1 MREEDL
7 AMFPRRKISAEDV
20 PGPSTASCI
29 SWEYTNF
36 QVQYKDQ
43 GLSLLSWKS
52 GPVNRRT
59 TKLPEKLFVL
69 NLFLHIL
76 QPNSYQ
82 DRKQL
87 TQLRLPPPLKYI
99 FTEYVSYLFFFASSA
114 LAQALFILSSQLI
127 LIYPSR
133 HQTRF

>member
-7 AMFPRRKISAEDV
+7 TMFPRRKIGAEDV

-29 SWEYTNF
+29 SWKYTKF
-36 QVQYKDQ
+36 LVQYKDK
-43 GLSLLSWKS
+43 GLFLLSWKS

-59 TKLPEKLFVL
+59 TKQPKTLFVL

-82 DRKQL
+82 DLKQL
-87 TQLRLPPPLKYI
+87 TQLPLPPLLEYI
-99 FTEYVSYLFFFASSA
+99 FTEYVSYSFFFASSA

-133 HQTRF
+133 HQTPS